1 MVYCSKY
8 VKAGLDENRLLR
20 KRYLQRQKALM
31 KYDKMTLRICIKN
44 GRAYYYG
51 KKKGKEVYLGSAENE
66 TVRGIREL
74 RFCRA
79 MLEVLEKNIKA
90 MEAFLEKYS
99 SPSAAA
105 VKAALPKH
113 YRPTRPT
120 EYALHPEKNP
130 IWQRF
135 RAMQAHKAK
144 IPVHYP
150 ENLKI
155 LTFDGTAVRSRV
167 EALLYERFSAAGFY
181 VIYEYP
187 IEYAPGKFI
196 RPDFL
201 LIHPET
207 GAIFLWE
214 HLGLWYHETSSEF
227 YRNEFNGKT
236 DIYRNLGFIP
246 GVNLLMSF
254 ETPLGLDMERIAQE
268 VDHLYNLEETAQSIK
283 IAELQQAQFADF
295 SLLKVV

>member
-1 MVYCSKY
+1 MILCSKY

-51 KKKGKEVYLGSAENE
+51 KKKGKEIYLGNAENE

-79 MLEVLEKNIKA
+79 MLEVLEKD
-90 MEAFLEKYS
+90 
-99 SPSAAA
+99 
-105 VKAALPKH
+105 
-113 YRPTRPT
+113 
-120 EYALHPEKNP
+120 P

-135 RAMQAHKAK
+135 QAMLAHKAK

-227 YRNEFNGKT
+227 YRNEFSGKT

-254 ETPLGLDMERIAQE
+254 ETPLGLDMERVAQE

>member
-1 MVYCSKY
+1 MVHCSKY

-99 SPSAAA
+99 SPTAAA

-120 EYALHPEKNP
+120 EYALHPEKDP
-130 IWQRF
+130 IWRRF
-135 RAMQAHKAK
+135 QAMLAHKAK

-187 IEYAPGKFI
+187 IEYASG
-196 RPDFL
+196 
-201 LIHPET
+201 
-207 GAIFLWE
+207 
-214 HLGLWYHETSSEF
+214 
-227 YRNEFNGKT
+227 
-236 DIYRNLGFIP
+236 
-246 GVNLLMSF
+246 
-254 ETPLGLDMERIAQE
+254 
-268 VDHLYNLEETAQSIK
+268 
-283 IAELQQAQFADF
+283 
-295 SLLKVV
+295 